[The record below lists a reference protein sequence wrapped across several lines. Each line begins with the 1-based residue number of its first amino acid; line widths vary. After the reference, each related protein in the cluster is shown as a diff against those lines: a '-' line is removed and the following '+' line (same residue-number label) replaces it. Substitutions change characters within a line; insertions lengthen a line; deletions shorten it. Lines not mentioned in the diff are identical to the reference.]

1 MHMKIDEKTLVRKLH
16 SAIANMVLSFDD
28 ITEVNMNLQEQ
39 IMNYGQVLEDQK
51 QIFESI
57 QLQDVEAVLKELKF
71 KEMAVVVLKNNI

>member
-1 MHMKIDEKTLVRKLH
+1 
-16 SAIANMVLSFDD
+16 
-28 ITEVNMNLQEQ
+28 
-39 IMNYGQVLEDQK
+39 MNYGQVLEDQK